1 MSVAKHPARIVLYLQ
16 PKPGTRE
23 ALVDVFRRIDILGHA
38 LQQAGRL
45 SVEVQSPPEADA
57 PVLVTAL
64 RTSSAP
70 EMPSWSSAA
79 PMARAPT
86 PKPWLTPGG
95 AGGSGQPKGRRLV
108 DFDESGRFE
117 STLYERAE
125 HIPGA
130 SVVGPAVVEAPAS
143 TTVVSPGQCVTLDSL
158 GNLRIEIGA

>member
-1 MSVAKHPARIVLYLQ
+1 MSVARHPARIVLYLQ
-16 PKPGTRE
+16 PKPGMRE
-23 ALVDVFRRIDILGHA
+23 ALVDVFRRIDIPGHA

-70 EMPSWSSAA
+70 EMLSRSSAA

-95 AGGSGQPKGRRLV
+95 AGGSGQPQGRRLV
-108 DFDESGRFE
+108 DFDESGRLE
-117 STLYERAE
+117 TTIYERAE
-125 HIPGA
+125 HISGA
-130 SVVGPAVVEAPAS
+130 SVTGPAEIEEPAS
-143 TTVVSPGQCVTLDSL
+143 TSVVYPGQRVTLDSL